1 LSPEE
6 QGALRNY
13 VDFRDYQGP
22 GGSNAE
28 ADRVA
33 QNFYTSVRDTEG
45 AYDNLTSPQK
55 MQYQY
60 LRYVND
66 EISGNNK
73 DDQIKKIWQNDPNLE
88 KEYIDD
94 QGNRSIW
101 RNKPMQDERGNIT
114 AGDAFFIGN
123 QNQGDT
129 GKDDGLFQ
137 QVINKSLPGFDVGD
151 ITSFPGVDI
160 IASLAAPYTG
170 GASIAVLEGLK
181 AAEAGKIGVDNV
193 LKTVAAMGGWDAVLD
208 QLPSGMGDGFE
219 IPEWARDAYEAGKDV
234 YEDVAQNPLIQQA
247 QDIYG
252 QIRDFTDPI
261 EDIFGNVT
269 DIFNEFDTGGLEEF
283 LPGATAM
290 FAMPQRDPIEL
301 LPLEYNKVSG
311 SPVNFLNNPFEESI
325 I

>member
-1 LSPEE
+1 
-6 QGALRNY
+6 
-13 VDFRDYQGP
+13 
-22 GGSNAE
+22 
-28 ADRVA
+28 
-33 QNFYTSVRDTEG
+33 
-45 AYDNLTSPQK
+45 

-73 DDQIKKIWQNDPNLE
+73 DDQIKKIWQNDPKLE
-88 KEYIDD
+88 KEFIDE

-101 RNKPMQDERGNIT
+101 RNKPMKDERGNIT

-123 QNQGDT
+123 QNQSDT

-170 GASIAVLEGLK
+170 GASIAILEGLK
-181 AAEAGKIGVDNV
+181 AAEAGEIGVDNV

-208 QLPSGMGDGFE
+208 QLPEGMGDGSI
-219 IPEWARDAYEAGKDV
+219 IPDWAKDAYEAGKDV

-252 QIRDFTDPI
+252 QIRDFTDPL
-261 EDIFGNVT
+261 EDIFG
-269 DIFNEFDTGGLEEF
+269 EFDLGSLDDF
-283 LPGATAM
+283 LPKVGAPAAAM
-290 FAMPQRDPIEL
+290 AYAMPQRDPLEL
-301 LPLEYNKVSG
+301 LPLEYQNVSG
-311 SPVNFLNNPFEESI
+311 SPVDFLGNPFEETI
-325 I
+325 V